1 MFINEFCKV
10 IEMTKTEYRTA
21 HTYGTPEYENLQE
34 VRKAYPGFR
43 VITKE
48 RKKTDRLKGLDVD
61 YMKNYIIKHDG
72 KDCENWEVFC
82 QLRGL
87 DVNEEKMELS
97 AAASFGELR
106 MWFLS
111 VHPEVENI
119 GASVDKILENARKVR
134 AEKKANELKA
144 KAATGLN

>member
-1 MFINEFCKV
+1 MFINEFSKV

-21 HTYGTPEYENLQE
+21 HTYGTPEYDNLQE
-34 VRKAYPGFR
+34 VRKAYPGFQ
-43 VITKE
+43 VVVKE
-48 RKKTDRLKGLDVD
+48 RKKIDRLKGLDVD
-61 YMKNYIIKHDG
+61 YMRNYILKHDG
-72 KDCENWEVFC
+72 KESEIWKVFC

-87 DVNEEKMELS
+87 NVNEEKQEL
-97 AAASFGELR
+97 AAAVAFGELR

>member
-1 MFINEFCKV
+1 MFINESNKV
-10 IEMTKTEYRTA
+10 IELTKSENREA
-21 HTYGTPEYENLQE
+21 HTYGTHQYEALQE
-34 VRKAYPGFR
+34 IRKAYPGFR

-48 RKKTDRLKGLDVD
+48 RKKVDRLKGLDVD
-61 YMKNYIIKHDG
+61 YMKNYILKHDG
-72 KDCENWEVFC
+72 KDGENWEVFC

>member
-1 MFINEFCKV
+1 MFINECSKV
-10 IEMTKTEYRTA
+10 IEMTKTEHRSA

-43 VITKE
+43 VVVKE
-48 RKKTDRLKGLDVD
+48 RKKIDRLKGLDVD
-61 YMKNYIIKHDG
+61 YMKNYILKHGG
-72 KDCENWEVFC
+72 KDSDNWKAFC

-87 DVNEEKMELS
+87 DENEEKQELS
-97 AAASFGELR
+97 AAVAFGELR

-111 VHPEVENI
+111 AYPEIENSS
-119 GASVDKILENARKVR
+119 ASVDKILENARKVR

-144 KAATGLN
+144 KASTGLN

>member
-1 MFINEFCKV
+1 MFINESSKV
-10 IEMTKTEYRTA
+10 IEMTKSEYRTA
-21 HTYGTPEYENLQE
+21 HTYGTPEYDNLQE

-48 RKKTDRLKGLDVD
+48 RKKVDRLKGLDVD
-61 YMKNYIIKHDG
+61 YMKNYILKHDG
-72 KDCENWEVFC
+72 KDGENWEVFC

-106 MWFLS
+106 MWFLTAY
-111 VHPEVENI
+111 PEIENI
-119 GASVDKILENARKVR
+119 SASVDKILENARKAR
-134 AEKKANELKA
+134 AEKKANELKT